1 MTTTKSLTRW
11 LSLALVLSG
20 PAAHA
25 AWPFAHPAVNGSA
38 QRSGADQLADASPV
52 IVGHAASPRWK
63 LVHANGEHPAVIV
76 AARAPAIDPNVFI
89 VQPPASVQWTM
100 GPAPEAQVALVA
112 R

>member
-1 MTTTKSLTRW
+1 MMMKSVTCW
-11 LSLALVLSG
+11 LGLAVFLSA

-25 AWPFAHPAVNGSA
+25 AWP
-38 QRSGADQLADASPV
+38 SGAEQLAAANPV

-63 LVHANGEHPAVIV
+63 LVHANAEHPAVIV

-100 GPAPEAQVALVA
+100 GPAPEAQVAAVA